1 MYYIIQVFSIFIDD
15 WCLCYNNSS
24 TLMIGKDYEFVFEDQ
39 IEFISTE
46 VLKNT
51 LKQKEESVM
60 NNKGGVDEDDDDEE
74 EGDGNMSVSM
84 GKRDSNSSI
93 NIVKAK
99 KETAHQKILAGSHNQ
114 YYSLVSPLLVLLS
127 SLVSS
132 FPLIVLLS

>member
-1 MYYIIQVFSIFIDD
+1 
-15 WCLCYNNSS
+15 
-24 TLMIGKDYEFVFEDQ
+24 MIGKDYEFVFEDQ

-51 LKQKEESVM
+51 LKQKGESVI
-60 NNKGGVDEDDDDEE
+60 NNKGGVDEDEDDEEE

-99 KETAHQKILAGSHNQ
+99 KETAHQKILAGSHYHY
-114 YYSLVSPLLVLLS
+114 YYSSVSPLLVLLS